1 MGEGVPEQAIAG
13 LPKIELHV
21 HLETSLRLRALA
33 ERARMDPICEPY
45 LVSDP
50 SRHHGYDR
58 LRRLRYVSRTG
69 KVPDY
74 LYTHENIAT
83 ITYELL
89 QDAARQNVRYTEVRV
104 GGRRGFMLLGVR
116 GMLEAVAEGQRR
128 AREEFGIHA
137 RTLVTLVRERG
148 PEAAAE
154 VVEVAAE
161 CAKSCGV
168 VGIDIAGDEE
178 NFPPILFKRTCEI
191 AREAGLG
198 ITVHAGEF
206 SGPASIWTAIYQLG
220 ATRIGH
226 GFRAIE
232 DPNLVAYLRDHRI
245 TLEACP
251 TSNLRLGVVH
261 SLREHPLRRLYDAGV
276 PVTINSDDPLLLG
289 TSLTL
294 ELGRVSRE
302 LGFTLEDLRRLMG
315 FAAEAAF
322 DRRTAFEA
330 LGVAAR

>member
-1 MGEGVPEQAIAG
+1 MKVGVPEQALAE

-21 HLETSLRLRALA
+21 HLETSLRLRQLA
-33 ERARMDPICEPY
+33 ERAHLDPISEPY

-50 SRHHGYDR
+50 NRYSGYDR

-69 KVPDY
+69 KVPDI
-74 LYTHENIAT
+74 LYTPENIAT

-89 QDAARQNVRYTEVRV
+89 RDAAQQNVRYLELRV
-104 GGRRGFMLLGVR
+104 GGRRGFVLLGVR

-128 AREEFGIHA
+128 ARREFGIQS
-137 RTLVTLVRERG
+137 RTIVTLVRERG

-154 VVEVAAE
+154 VAEAVAE
-161 CAKSCGV
+161 CAHSCGV

-206 SGPASIWTAIYQLG
+206 SGPASVWTSIYQLG

-226 GFRAIE
+226 GLRAVE

-245 TLEACP
+245 TLEICP
-251 TSNLRLGVVH
+251 TSNLRLGVVT
-261 SLREHPLRRLYDAGV
+261 SLREHPLRRLYEAGV
-276 PVTINSDDPLLLG
+276 PVTVNSDDPLLLG

-294 ELGRVSRE
+294 ELRKVSRE
-302 LGFTLEDLRRLMG
+302 LCFTLEDLRRLMQ

-322 DRRTAFEA
+322 DRRTALEA
-330 LGVAAR
+330 FGATAR